1 MMKNFRSD
9 ALLDFLHR
17 SVRRR
22 FHSLG
27 FQSRY
32 LQSDIGRI
40 HYLVGGNPAQQTT
53 LVLIH
58 GIGTSSST
66 WLKTVPRLREHF
78 RIIAMDLPGFGFS
91 TVEGSRRFCLLQEH
105 VAAVTEVLDTAAPGR
120 FALLGHSFG
129 GWIAAKYA
137 SEHQDRVDHLILVN
151 TAGVYYRGVEKLRDL
166 FTPRSVQDTRNLLS
180 KLWFRYPWYFK
191 PFAGAIYRELCRRGM
206 SEVINSIDADS
217 FLVEE
222 LTRLRMPVSIIW
234 GKEDG
239 VISQETISVLAKF
252 VPQAAVEFIDR
263 CGHVP
268 QLERPDRF
276 VDALEK
282 LLDGGKR

>member
-1 MMKNFRSD
+1 MATATTEPNQAKSNQPLIF
-9 ALLDFLHR
+9 AAI
-17 SVRRR
+17 VIIVGV
-22 FHSLG
+22 LG
-27 FQSRY
+27 
-32 LQSDIGRI
+32 
-40 HYLVGGNPAQQTT
+40 TT
-53 LVLIH
+53 LSQFQLI
-58 GIGTSSST
+58 GLIP
-66 WLKTVPRLREHF
+66 LKN
-78 RIIAMDLPGFGFS
+78 
-91 TVEGSRRFCLLQEH
+91 LLKNELH
-105 VAAVTEVLDTAAPGR
+105 AGRASTAAFFFWIQ
-120 FALLGHSFG
+120 FA
-129 GWIAAKYA
+129 
-137 SEHQDRVDHLILVN
+137 
-151 TAGVYYRGVEKLRDL
+151 
-166 FTPRSVQDTRNLLS
+166 
-180 KLWFRYPWYFK
+180 WYFK
-191 PFAGAIYRELCRRGM
+191 PFAGPIYRELCRRGM

-252 VPQAAVEFIDR
+252 VPHAAVEFIDR